1 MGLRLFADVKWEQR
15 PPSAFVDACLR
26 HPGCRWRAY
35 MTAEVFVDIGYIA
48 VVECILG
55 GRVG

>member
-1 MGLRLFADVKWEQR
+1 MGQRLFADGEREQR
-15 PPSAFVDACLR
+15 PPLVPVDACLCR
-26 HPGCRWRAY
+26 PECRWRAY
-35 MTAEVFVDIGYIA
+35 VTVEVFVDIGYIA

>member
-1 MGLRLFADVKWEQR
+1 MQR
-15 PPSAFVDACLR
+15 PPLVPVDACLCR
-26 HPGCRWRAY
+26 PECRWRAY
-35 MTAEVFVDIGYIA
+35 MIAEVFVDIGYIA

>member
-26 HPGCRWRAY
+26 HPGCRWGVFAIVVLFPTLCV
-35 MTAEVFVDIGYIA
+35 MAWGLAEV
-48 VVECILG
+48 
-55 GRVG
+55 